1 MARKK
6 YSSYE
11 KDIMQAVS
19 GNIKRILTSRGMT
32 QAKLADL
39 CDLPTSTI
47 GDYYHGK
54 TLISPGNLQKI
65 ADALGVPKSIIDTTL
80 RGEDDMVALPVYE
93 KISCG
98 RGVLVMEE
106 PVAYE
111 PTPKEWVNGADHFY
125 LIAKGDSMID
135 ARIHDGDL
143 LLIRRQPEVENGEIA
158 AVIIDGEAVL
168 KRVFVRGDMLILK
181 AENPSYEPKL
191 YKPDDVK
198 IIGRLKKTVISF

>member
-1 MARKK
+1 MAREK

-11 KDIMQAVS
+11 KDIMRAVS
-19 GNIKRILTSRGMT
+19 KGIQQILTSRGMT

-47 GDYYHGK
+47 SDYYHGK

-65 ADALGVPKSIIDTTL
+65 ADALGVPKSAIDTTL
-80 RGEDDMVALPVYE
+80 RGESDLIALPVYE

-106 PVAYE
+106 PVTYE
-111 PTPKEWVNGADHFY
+111 PTPRDWTNGAEHFY
-125 LIAKGDSMID
+125 LIAKGDSMIN
-135 ARIHDGDL
+135 ARIQDGDL
-143 LLIRRQPEVENGEIA
+143 LLIRKQPEVENGEIA

-168 KRVFVRGDMLILK
+168 KRVFIRGNMLILK
-181 AENPSYEPKL
+181 AENPNYEPKL
-191 YKPDDVK
+191 CKPDDVK
-198 IIGRLKKTVISF
+198 IIGKLKKIVINF

>member
-1 MARKK
+1 
-6 YSSYE
+6 
-11 KDIMQAVS
+11 MQAVS
-19 GNIKRILTSRGMT
+19 SSIQHLLASRGMT
-32 QAKLADL
+32 QAKLADMSG
-39 CDLPTSTI
+39 LPTSTI

-65 ADALGVPKSIIDTTL
+65 ADALGVPKSAIDPTL
-80 RGEDDMVALPVYE
+80 RDEGDMVALPVYE

-98 RGVLVMEE
+98 RGALVMEE

-111 PTPKEWVNGADHFY
+111 LTPKDWINGGEHFY
-125 LIAKGDSMID
+125 LIAKGDSMIN

-181 AENPSYEPKL
+181 AENPNYEPKL
-191 YKPDDVK
+191 YKPEDVK